1 MGRSYRSASRATITV
16 VALVV
21 SSTRAANARDPFSG
35 PRSLAL
41 RAPPS
46 DAVIADLD
54 GDGRSEIVIAHA
66 SLASL
71 SVLRAGSGD
80 AAGASRI
87 DDVGLGPLVVR
98 AADLDGNIDGDRDV
112 DLVVATE
119 GGELIVLCGDGAGG
133 FSPTWRGSAP
143 PGTDSLLAGD
153 FDRDGDL
160 DLVTWSARRS
170 VTPRVFLR
178 EPAGEYRGLAP
189 IAASGRVE
197 EIAATSGREAD
208 AGSLVIYESSLDG
221 SRLVRRSLYVDGAG
235 AIGEFARADLSLA
248 SPIAAFATF
257 ATSDAGR
264 DGAVDAVWIDASG
277 AVLLARADGDALVAR
292 EITRF
297 ADGEPFVEWTR
308 AVDLDADGE
317 LELALLVD
325 VDGLWRLRLVPLSG
339 REGGAAR
346 DVPASLERPT
356 GLVFGDIDGDGAL
369 DALVLR
375 ERFAALS
382 WLRARAPGEF
392 GEWSA
397 WRFDVPVE
405 KLVVGDFVEGGD
417 ELPDLMLG
425 ADWMFVAMGNDGVRE
440 FFGFATSALPRTAD
454 GGIPVAYGDLV
465 AADIDGDGPH
475 EIVLS
480 VSFPVGVGGT
490 QERYVGFA
498 PIDREGRV
506 IDPGPVHWF
515 CDALLPVTIDLE
527 QDGRDEVGVVE
538 RSLSLLT
545 LFSVGAGGV
554 LQSVAPSYLLPEFAY
569 SLAAAAD
576 VDGDDRP
583 EILLATD
590 SSVEILSVDER
601 GDVAPLWSLAPVGP
615 AVRAL
620 AVGDVDGDGERDVVV
635 AERDRVLVFV
645 EGSDVDPL
653 VLDPLV
659 LDAPAAIASLAV
671 RDVDGDGND
680 DIVALAG
687 APSALLVWTELAG
700 AVRGDDPGA
709 RVPLA
714 FAAGAVARAFVLE
727 DLDGDGRLD
736 AATVDPIAQ
745 SLVVLWGDPA
755 QAAAARFR
763 RGDADDDGQAS
774 LADAVRVLALLFLA
788 GEPLACEDAGDADD
802 SGALEINDAIFLLNY
817 LFLGGES
824 PPLPGPNACGPDPTS
839 DDRLACEGVLAC
851 G

>member
-1 MGRSYRSASRATITV
+1 MGRSYRSASRATVTV
-16 VALVV
+16 VAF
-21 SSTRAANARDPFSG
+21 AANVPFAAIAADPFSG
-35 PRSLAL
+35 PRSPAL

-46 DAVIADLD
+46 DAIVADLD
-54 GDGRSEIVIAHA
+54 GDGRSEIVVAHA
-66 SLASL
+66 SLGSL
-71 SVLRAGSGD
+71 SVLRPGSHD
-80 AAGASRI
+80 AAGDSRI
-87 DDVGLGPLVVR
+87 DDVGLGPVVVR
-98 AADLDGNIDGDRDV
+98 AADLDGDLDGDRYL

-119 GGELIVLCGDGAGG
+119 GGELIVLSGDGAGG

-143 PGTDSLLAGD
+143 PGSDSLLTAD

-178 EPAGEYRGLAP
+178 EPTGEFRGLAP
-189 IAASGRVE
+189 IVVSGRVE
-197 EIAATSGREAD
+197 EIAATSGREA
-208 AGSLVIYESSLDG
+208 ASASLVVYESSLDG
-221 SRLVRRSLYVDGAG
+221 SRLVRRSLRVDEVG
-235 AIGEFARADLSLA
+235 AIAETARIELALA
-248 SPIAAFATF
+248 SPIAALAAF

-264 DGAVDAVWIDASG
+264 DGVVDAAWIDASG
-277 AVLLARADGDALVAR
+277 AVLLAGAEGDVLVAR
-292 EITRF
+292 EIARL

-308 AVDLDADGE
+308 AVDLDADGD

-405 KLVVGDFVEGGD
+405 ELVVGDFVEGGD
-417 ELPDLMLG
+417 DLPDLMLG
-425 ADWMFVAMGNDGVRE
+425 AGGTFVAAANDGVR
-440 FFGFATSALPRTAD
+440 GFREAATSVLSKSVPGFTLS
-454 GGIPVAYGDLV
+454 YGMD
-465 AADIDGDGPH
+465 AADLDGDGRDEMVLMVSLPASPASA
-475 EIVLS
+475 ESCLQFLS
-480 VSFPVGVGGT
+480 VDADGTLRDFGLRYCFP
-490 QERYVGFA
+490 
-498 PIDREGRV
+498 
-506 IDPGPVHWF
+506 DPVVLVPN
-515 CDALLPVTIDLE
+515 DLD
-527 QDGRDEVGVVE
+527 QDGRDELAVFQK
-538 RSLSLLT
+538 RLSWLT
-545 LFSVGAGGV
+545 FFGFGDGGI
-554 LQSVAPSYLLPEFAY
+554 LQSVTPPFIAPWPVETI
-569 SLAAAAD
+569 AAAD
-576 VDGDDRP
+576 VDGDERP

-601 GDVAPLWSLAPVGP
+601 GDVARFSSLAPVGP

-635 AERDRVLVFV
+635 AERGRVLVFV
-645 EGSDVDPL
+645 EGSDV
-653 VLDPLV
+653 DPLV

-687 APSALLVWTELAG
+687 TPSALLVWSDLAG

-745 SLVVLWGDPA
+745 SLVVLWGEPA

-763 RGDADDDGQAS
+763 RGDADDDGRAS
-774 LADAVRVLALLFLA
+774 LADAVRILGHLFLA
-788 GEPLACEDAGDADD
+788 EAPLACADAGDTDD
-802 SGALEINDAIFLLNY
+802 SGTLEINDAIYLLEY

-824 PPLPGPNACGPDPTS
+824 PPPPGPSACGPDPTS
-839 DDRLACEGVLAC
+839 EDRLACEGVLAC